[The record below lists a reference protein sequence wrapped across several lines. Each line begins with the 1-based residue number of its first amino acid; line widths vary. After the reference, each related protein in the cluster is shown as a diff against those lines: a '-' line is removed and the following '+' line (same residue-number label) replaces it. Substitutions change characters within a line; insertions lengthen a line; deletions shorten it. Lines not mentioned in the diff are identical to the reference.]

1 MWPGS
6 WGGTLQ
12 YMSSHTDSSH
22 KPPLAALLVVPVV
35 VAVILTLFAWPS
47 AKVGPRDVP
56 IGVAGVPPIE
66 QQLAAQDGK
75 FDVHRYASEAD
86 ARAAIEDRDV
96 YGAFVPGKLLTSSA
110 SSPAVSQMLTHA
122 ASESGRPVEIEDV
135 VPATQ
140 AGGAL
145 AASVLPMVLAGILT
159 GAFALVTGGSALRRT
174 GVLVAG
180 SALTGLVATLIIQ
193 SWLGVVEGDWLT
205 NAGVLSLAVL
215 AISATVTGLGVLFGR
230 VGAIVA
236 ALTMVFIGNPFS
248 AVAAGPEML
257 PSPAGAIGQLLPP
270 GAGGNLLRST
280 GFFDGAAAGQHVAV
294 LVAWVALGL
303 GRAVARVAAVA
314 GGRAAPGGRGR
325 GLGLRRTAAG

>member
-1 MWPGS
+1 
-6 WGGTLQ
+6 
-12 YMSSHTDSSH
+12 MSSHTTSTH
-22 KPPLAALLVVPVV
+22 KPPIAAILVVPVV
-35 VAVILTLFAWPS
+35 VALVLTLFAWPT

-56 IGVAGVPPIE
+56 IGVAGTPAME
-66 QQLAAQDGK
+66 QQLAAQDDK
-75 FDVHRYASEAD
+75 FEVHRYAGEAD
-86 ARAAIEDRDV
+86 ARAAIADREV

-110 SSPAVSQMLTHA
+110 GSPAISQMLTHA
-122 ASESGRPVEIEDV
+122 ASESGRPVAIEDV
-135 VPATQ
+135 VPTTQ

-145 AASVLPMVLAGILT
+145 AASVLPMVIAGILT
-159 GAFALVTGGSALRRT
+159 GAFAFVAGGSALRRT
-174 GVLVAG
+174 GLLVAG

-193 SWLGVVEGDWLT
+193 SWLGVVAGDWLT

-230 VGAIVA
+230 VGAIAA

-248 AVAAGPEML
+248 GVASGPEML
-257 PSPAGAIGQLLPP
+257 PAPAGAIGQLLPP

-303 GRAVARVAAVA
+303 VCVAVA
-314 GGRAAPGGRGR
+314 GLPRIVH
-325 GLGLRRTAAG
+325 RRTEVTAAF